1 MKSVSVSS
9 SAIETSRPGAARP
22 RWRLIYLLLAL
33 FVLAVSGELYL
44 NYQLRRIYTRSAETN
59 RQWAARQNYYSQLEM
74 LASLVKA
81 PGHDVFDSRDARAEA
96 EKLRTARRAFDERLA
111 LLREESRVNAG
122 AEAAAPLL
130 EQFNQVQSAAA
141 EMAKEADLIFVYF
154 AQNQLEQAARQMA
167 EMDRK
172 YAKLDLA
179 LAGLRSLASATE
191 QKLFAGQME
200 AAARLEKFQY
210 PLAAVLLMMAA
221 AAILYGLRLA
231 RRFAREA
238 RERGRYTARLREAES
253 YLRSV
258 LESAADGII
267 IFNERGTIES
277 ANRAAEQLFGY
288 PAQELIG
295 QSILTIT
302 ITPPQT
308 EWQQYLTSQPAQN
321 GASREVMG
329 RRKDGTTVALDWTI
343 SEVQLGGCRLFT
355 GILRDITA
363 RKQAEQVLQESLRE
377 TQVAEAKWRG
387 LLEAAPN
394 AMVIADQEGRIAVV
408 NAQTEKLFGYTRDEL
423 LGQPIETLVPER
435 FRRAHLGHRAD
446 YLSHPRARPMGAGLD
461 LYGRRKDG
469 SEFPVEISLNPVPT
483 SEGMLVT
490 SIINDIT
497 GRKRAEET
505 LRQSHDLLEAR
516 VAERTAELAAS
527 NETLRKE
534 VRERQR
540 AEAALRQTNHALR
553 TLVEASPLA
562 IVALELDGK
571 VRIWNQAAE
580 RIFGWPV
587 AEVIGHP
594 LPTLIKGSQAEFE
607 AHRQQLLT
615 GEIISGLET
624 QRQRKDGTIIDVSA
638 SFAPLRSAQGA
649 IIGTVGIIA
658 DITERKQAEEALRA
672 SEERFRVF
680 MDNSPAIAIMKDEA
694 GRYVYA
700 NRSWREQFDRE
711 LPERPGVT
719 DFDLFP
725 AETASV
731 FRQSDLTVLA
741 ANQPLQMMEAG
752 HTPDGAFHHWMVFKF
767 PVKDAGGQRLLGG
780 IVVDITD
787 RVAAEEKIKKL
798 NEELEQRVEERTAQL
813 EAANQE
819 LEAFSYSVSH
829 DLRAPLR
836 AIDGF
841 SRLLLEDYSSRLDGE
856 GQRFLNVIRGNTQQM
871 GQLIDD
877 LLAFSRLGRKG
888 IARSRVEMAE
898 LARSVAEELRQLEPG
913 RELSLVIEP
922 LEAAQGDATLLRQVF
937 VNLIGNALKF
947 TRGQPQA
954 AIEIGCHRAGRENL
968 YYVKDNGV
976 GFEMQ
981 YAHKL
986 FGVFQR
992 LHAKEE
998 FEGTGV
1004 GLAIVQRIIHQH
1016 GGRVWAEGKPGAGA
1030 IFYFTLPRE
1039 GDS

>member
-1 MKSVSVSS
+1 
-9 SAIETSRPGAARP
+9 
-22 RWRLIYLLLAL
+22 
-33 FVLAVSGELYL
+33 
-44 NYQLRRIYTRSAETN
+44 
-59 RQWAARQNYYSQLEM
+59 
-74 LASLVKA
+74 
-81 PGHDVFDSRDARAEA
+81 
-96 EKLRTARRAFDERLA
+96 
-111 LLREESRVNAG
+111 
-122 AEAAAPLL
+122 
-130 EQFNQVQSAAA
+130 
-141 EMAKEADLIFVYF
+141 
-154 AQNQLEQAARQMA
+154 
-167 EMDRK
+167 
-172 YAKLDLA
+172 
-179 LAGLRSLASATE
+179 
-191 QKLFAGQME
+191 
-200 AAARLEKFQY
+200 
-210 PLAAVLLMMAA
+210 
-221 AAILYGLRLA
+221 
-231 RRFAREA
+231 
-238 RERGRYTARLREAES
+238 
-253 YLRSV
+253 
-258 LESAADGII
+258 
-267 IFNERGTIES
+267 
-277 ANRAAEQLFGY
+277 
-288 PAQELIG
+288 
-295 QSILTIT
+295 
-302 ITPPQT
+302 
-308 EWQQYLTSQPAQN
+308 
-321 GASREVMG
+321 
-329 RRKDGTTVALDWTI
+329 
-343 SEVQLGGCRLFT
+343 
-355 GILRDITA
+355 
-363 RKQAEQVLQESLRE
+363 
-377 TQVAEAKWRG
+377 
-387 LLEAAPN
+387 
-394 AMVIADQEGRIAVV
+394 
-408 NAQTEKLFGYTRDEL
+408 
-423 LGQPIETLVPER
+423 
-435 FRRAHLGHRAD
+435 
-446 YLSHPRARPMGAGLD
+446 
-461 LYGRRKDG
+461 
-469 SEFPVEISLNPVPT
+469 
-483 SEGMLVT
+483 MLVT